1 MVPFNLQ
8 LELANTL
15 TTISVEQLDQ
25 LTDTVGVMRYQIRTF
40 NHNSVVCV
48 NIEDEPSSPEEI
60 IGYCEDEE
68 FSLDE
73 VNSIATAIRQYNNSR
88 KLNFDQMHFDF

>member
-8 LELANTL
+8 LELANKL

-48 NIEDEPSSPEEI
+48 NIGDEPLSPEEI
-60 IGYCEDEE
+60 VGYCEDEV
-68 FSLDE
+68 FSKDE
-73 VNSIATAIRQYNNSR
+73 VKAISIAVRQYNNSR
-88 KLNFDQMHFDF
+88 KLNFDQMQFDF